1 MLYII
6 LEHGSPGHQ
15 VAEKSTRDC
24 ITMMNEWLVHLCIS
38 YYHQG
43 HKLHT
48 LPRQIMVGSQTGFY
62 GYEWKKKEIILW
74 LNLCSALSWNLNI
87 FLKWQMGCTNNEVW
101 DLFIVHNVWK
111 YIYTVRKLW
120 KFFLKYKMFSEV
132 NYSPKMQKKLII
144 I

>member
-1 MLYII
+1 MGHRATRWRKSQREIVSQWWTSDWYTYVHLIIRDTNYIHYRVR
-6 LEHGSPGHQ
+6 L
-15 VAEKSTRDC
+15 
-24 ITMMNEWLVHLCIS
+24 WLVLRPDFM
-38 YYHQG
+38 G
-43 HKLHT
+43 
-48 LPRQIMVGSQTGFY
+48 MNG
-62 GYEWKKKEIILW
+62 KKKEIILW

-132 NYSPKMQKKLII
+132 NYSPKMQKKWNLILC
-144 I
+144 